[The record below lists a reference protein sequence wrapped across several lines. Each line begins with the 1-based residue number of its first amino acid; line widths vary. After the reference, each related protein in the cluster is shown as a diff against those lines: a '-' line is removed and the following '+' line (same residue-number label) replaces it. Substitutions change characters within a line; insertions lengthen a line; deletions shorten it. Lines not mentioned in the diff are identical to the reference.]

1 MDIIEIIFWTSTSLI
16 IYSTIIYLFLLT
28 LLKNKNFV
36 IDENYTPSITMI
48 ICAHNEEKN
57 IQNKLNNIQNLDYP
71 LEKIEVILADD
82 GSDDST
88 VGIAKNFKFVKVLSL
103 DRLGK
108 TSAQNEAVKVAK
120 NKILVFSD
128 ANNIYNS
135 NALKKLVR
143 NFADKRVGVVCGE
156 LRYNQEKSEESFY
169 WKYEIAI
176 KKAESKRGWLL
187 GANGSMYA
195 VRRNSYVPLQ
205 NDSISDHIEPIK
217 IYGNGLNII
226 YESEAIA
233 IEDAPKN
240 ILARKR
246 RIILRSLISIKYI
259 LKELN
264 PFRKRSIYI
273 PYVSHKLIRWF
284 SPIFLLIILLTSGLL
299 INYSNIYMYLFGIQI
314 LFYFLG
320 LIFSP
325 IRYFLMVNI
334 AAFLAI
340 IDWLLG
346 KKQNTWDVIR

>member
-16 IYSTIIYLFLLT
+16 IYSTIIYLFLLN

-88 VGIAKNFKFVKVLSL
+88 VSIAKNFKFVKVLSL

-156 LRYNQEKSEESFY
+156 LRYIQENSEESFY

-187 GANGSMYA
+187 GANGSIYA